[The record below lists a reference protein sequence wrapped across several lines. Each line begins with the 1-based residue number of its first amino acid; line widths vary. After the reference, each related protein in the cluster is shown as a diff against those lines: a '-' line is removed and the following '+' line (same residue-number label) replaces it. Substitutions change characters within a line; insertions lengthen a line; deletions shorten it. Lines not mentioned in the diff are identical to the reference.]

1 MLPLVG
7 IRIVDLTNLLPG
19 PFSTKILTELGAEV
33 IKIERPL
40 TGDPVRDMMP
50 GLFEAVN
57 RGKKSITLD
66 LKNMSDKETLKKL
79 IEKSD
84 VLIEGFRPGVMK
96 RLGFGKDEA
105 QKINSKIIYCS
116 ISGYGQTGPY
126 KDLAGHDVNYLAVS
140 GVMSISGNPK
150 EGPEAAGGV
159 QVADL
164 ASSMFAVISILAAL
178 QKRSKTDKGTSI
190 DISMTECALSLMEP
204 RIAEYHSR
212 KKPSKE
218 DFMGR
223 GGYGAFKT
231 KDGKYLSIG
240 CVEKHF
246 WKRFCEIVGLPELLL
261 NEKYDSWIKRMEHAD
276 VINNKIIPV
285 ILKKDLND
293 WMDILSKADIP
304 CSPVNFIDD
313 LIHDPQLQFRN
324 ALREVDGRII
334 IGFPAKFAGLET
346 MNVLPVPELGEH
358 DNEISRLLEI
368 DKNISL

>member
-1 MLPLVG
+1 MLPLEG

-33 IKIERPL
+33 IKIERPI
-40 TGDPVRDMMP
+40 TGDPVRAMIP
-50 GLFEAVN
+50 GLFEAMN
-57 RGKKSITLD
+57 RGKKSVALD
-66 LKNMSDKETLKKL
+66 FKNTNDKETLKKL

-96 RLGFGKDEA
+96 KLGFGADDVE
-105 QKINSKIIYCS
+105 KINSKIIYCS

-126 KDLAGHDVNYLAVS
+126 KDLPGHDVNYLAVS

-150 EGPEAAGGV
+150 EGPEATGGV

-178 QKRSKTDKGTSI
+178 QKRSRTGKGTFI
-190 DISMTECALSLMEP
+190 DVSMTECALSLMGP

-212 KKPSKE
+212 KKPPKE

-223 GGYGAFKT
+223 SAYGAFKT
-231 KDGKYLSIG
+231 KEGKYLSIG
-240 CVEKHF
+240 CVEEHF
-246 WKRFCEIVGLPELLL
+246 WKGFCENVGLSELLTDERY
-261 NEKYDSWIKRMEHAD
+261 NSWVKRMKHAD
-276 VINNKIIPV
+276 EINNKIIPV
-285 ILKKDLND
+285 MLTKDLNE
-293 WMDILSKADIP
+293 WLDILIKADIP

-334 IGFPAKFAGLET
+334 IGFPAKFDGFET
-346 MNVLPVPELGEH
+346 MGTLSIPELGEH
-358 DNEISRLLEI
+358 SKEIDSLLEV
-368 DKNISL
+368 